1 MLNTWYQ
8 HWINP
13 FFFVRGNHARVI
25 EHSDIGTR
33 NAPQGAIDMHNQV
46 LNYKGVLMA
55 GVEGSVRYKPGP
67 FQYSQQEMWRNVF
80 RLVPGLIRNRLR
92 FGRYLDIFI
101 SHAPPRGINDREDL
115 PHQGIEAFRWLLE
128 VFRPRYHLHGHIHL
142 YGLEVVRVV
151 NYHQT
156 EVINTYGYRNNL
168 LYLPHFQVV
177 DEI

>member
-1 MLNTWYQ
+1 
-8 HWINP
+8 
-13 FFFVRGNHARVI
+13 
-25 EHSDIGTR
+25 
-33 NAPQGAIDMHNQV
+33 
-46 LNYKGVLMA
+46 MA
-55 GVEGSVRYKPGP
+55 GVEGSIRYKPGP

-101 SHAPPRGINDREDL
+101 THAPPRGINDREDL
-115 PHQGIEAFRWLLE
+115 PHQGIDAFRWLLE

-168 LYLPHFQVV
+168 LYLPHFEVI
-177 DEI
+177 DEV